1 MRREWSEMEVARFD
15 ITGGLW
21 ATSRLHGRAAVMG
34 WGRGGLDVHDLRT
47 SGVVGQ
53 VKKRALLLN
62 KLAADC
68 IQGVKRAFFLAAAS
82 GEDEI
87 IKAMMKKNGD
97 LTKNLGN
104 NGILPLHKAALMGNK
119 EIVQYLYGATQD
131 EILDNDNDRIE
142 LLISLVNRSLYD
154 LFLHI
159 NFGLIVV
166 LLDIELDLVQRHPKL
181 ATA

>member
-1 MRREWSEMEVARFD
+1 MKIE
-15 ITGGLW
+15 
-21 ATSRLHGRAAVMG
+21 
-34 WGRGGLDVHDLRT
+34 DLAIKNNAGNT
-47 SGVVGQ
+47 
-53 VKKRALLLN
+53 
-62 KLAADC
+62 
-68 IQGVKRAFFLAAAS
+68 AFFLAAAS
-82 GEDEI
+82 GEVEI

-131 EILDNDNDRIE
+131 EKLDNDNDRIE

-154 LFLHI
+154 LSLHI

-166 LLDIELDLVQRHPKL
+166 LLDIALDLVQRHPEL
-181 ATA
+181 ATARDKNEEIALHSLARRCSSTNYRRK